1 MEATEE
7 LGEGDS
13 FGDNRGEGGVGDSSS
28 TTTATAATTGTTG
41 TTGTTTA
48 TTAASVNTTTTTAT
62 VHDADEAKKA
72 ARDSSSS
79 TTATATVTA
88 TAATTGTTTATT
100 ASTAASAITTTTITA
115 TVHDADEAKKAAR
128 VQQMKGLHKKRR
140 KFSRVIQATKDQ
152 KISHFD
158 YSNYNNNAQQVR
170 AAIAPAKVRS
180 PITKVKRD
188 RVCLT
193 ARLAKSRK
201 SKLRLE
207 EEVEKHTT
215 TITNLK
221 THIKELGQE
230 LRQERKASNIIIDD
244 AMKDARQLSKDAIE
258 MMEEA
263 KKKCAAADNNAIAE
277 RDRAASSVRK
287 ERAIHARQEA
297 NHEEKV
303 KATLEKRDREYEA
316 TINEIKVAHDKKIFR
331 IKKELDNTSKKL
343 SEQSEHWRK
352 RLDELDRSSTS
363 RIVDEKHRRRNLIQE
378 QIDKALTKEEQLKE
392 YITLLEHINDDLCGE
407 VAIAIQQQRQ
417 AQTQMRK
424 STNLA
429 DKRLDKLQSA
439 NEKMGIMKDEL
450 TTVLKSNA
458 SQQIVLDEYKLMVE
472 GFKSSKRNLQY
483 EKRVGRRGS
492 CKVWPLWVT
501 EAICDLLV
509 HGTPPS
515 AIPSNIATLYAIFSR
530 EEPEELPSVNYVRQC
545 RVLIQ
550 IIGETITAMKL
561 AACPDWSQIFF
572 DATTRRQ
579 IPFSAVIISLMG
591 DEPGSFD
598 PIIVSSCVIMRDETS
613 ERQVEG
619 VTDKV
624 RKPFIC

>member
-1 MEATEE
+1 MAEE
-7 LGEGDS
+7 LG
-13 FGDNRGEGGVGDSSS
+13 VGHNNQLIIID
-28 TTTATAATTGTTG
+28 TEIDGTI
-41 TTGTTTA
+41 
-48 TTAASVNTTTTTAT
+48 VPPPLP
-62 VHDADEAKKA
+62 VHDEEEAKKA
-72 ARDSSSS
+72 AR
-79 TTATATVTA
+79 
-88 TAATTGTTTATT
+88 
-100 ASTAASAITTTTITA
+100 
-115 TVHDADEAKKAAR
+115 AK
-128 VQQMKGLHKKRR
+128 QMRGLRKRKR
-140 KFSRVIQATKDQ
+140 KHIRVIQAPKAHDQ
-152 KISHFD
+152 KNITFD
-158 YSNYNNNAQQVR
+158 YSNYNYNNQQAR
-170 AAIAPAKVRS
+170 TAIAPAKTRSS
-180 PITKVKRD
+180 PISKVKRD
-188 RVCLT
+188 RTRLT
-193 ARLAKSRK
+193 AQLAKSHK
-201 SKLRLE
+201 SSLRLE
-207 EEVEKHTT
+207 EKVEKNAT
-215 TITNLK
+215 TIDNLN
-221 THIKELGQE
+221 TQIKALNQALHREH
-230 LRQERKASNIIIDD
+230 KASNIIIDKAMED
-244 AMKDARQLSKDAIE
+244 AHRLSAEAME
-258 MMEEA
+258 MMDMAQEKYDTAEE
-263 KKKCAAADNNAIAE
+263 NMIAE

-303 KATLEKRDREYEA
+303 KATLEKRDREYDA
-316 TINEIKVAHDKKIFR
+316 TINVIKVAHDKKIFR

-407 VAIAIQQQRQ
+407 VAEAIQQQRQ
-417 AQTQMRK
+417 ARTQMRK